1 MAASTVNFVHAIEQH
16 ACLYNNK
23 LPEYSRRDLTEK
35 AWNEVAQKTNMSV
48 NDCQIKWKN
57 IRNGFVRSPSGSSTK
72 QKKLYYLH
80 EELQF
85 VLPFVKPVVHTNE
98 PGNITAPPSATE
110 DIERNSLSEDEE
122 PAEISQSSEM
132 SCSQHISGTFRK
144 PKIRKVTNEADKA
157 FVEWVK
163 RKETKNESSRKMF
176 LLSSRYRKLV
186 RKANA

>member
-1 MAASTVNFVHAIEQH
+1 MVF
-16 ACLYNNK
+16 L
-23 LPEYSRRDLTEK
+23 
-35 AWNEVAQKTNMSV
+35 V

-57 IRNGFVRSPSGSSTK
+57 IRNGFVRSLKPTPSGSSTK
-72 QKKLYYLH
+72 QKKLYYLD

-157 FVEWVK
+157 FLEWVK

-176 LLSSRYRKLV
+176 LLSMLPDIESLSEKQMREFRIKMLLLLQEIQTGSAQQPKRYTDHYSSISSV
-186 RKANA
+186 E